1 MAAQLHAIAEA
12 AEARAMA
19 AEESAEAANNRLAVL
34 ELDLEGA
41 SFRDQQLQ
49 EKTEEVRDASRTR
62 SSASHAQPHLSPP
75 LTPRRYLPSLPQARM
90 VKAVLWDAKA
100 ARKRAE
106 KALKDAEERAE
117 RAEARAEAAEALL
130 AASGAPAEAR
140 FKPLKANN
148 TSRPKRDAQGRVVH
162 PPWDPTP
169 LGVAA
174 RELSF

>member
-1 MAAQLHAIAEA
+1 MAEQLHAIAEA
-12 AEARAMA
+12 AEARVKA

-49 EKTEEVRDASRTR
+49 EKTEEVRDAPRTHGPLITRARSRT
-62 SSASHAQPHLSPP
+62 A
-75 LTPRRYLPSLPQARM
+75 LTPLLPHFLPQARM

-148 TSRPKRDAQGRVVH
+148 TTRPKRDAQGRIVH